1 MGIVNIKF
9 LENSTYT
16 KNDRFLVDICIGI
29 FITTL
34 SYFILN
40 GSIKRNFHQWG
51 SYCPL
56 MRDKVRIV
64 NYTDEGDPIF

>member
-1 MGIVNIKF
+1 MGIVNTNF

-29 FITTL
+29 FIATT

-40 GSIKRNFHQWG
+40 DSIKSKWVG
-51 SYCPL
+51 E
-56 MRDKVRIV
+56 D
-64 NYTDEGDPIF
+64 